1 MEIVNRDGVGFMW
14 GYLPGA
20 LPQRAP
26 LVSPVLVRIPD
37 SIDHSWTDV
46 CGGGC
51 GFAMA
56 ISGILGMRQIQFR
69 MTIWSPWNF
78 MHKFPNTTLQ
88 HLIAFTDMWAVGA
101 ILAELFTSSPIF
113 PGERIGHYTI
123 PKEMNE
129 VCNWLTARLG
139 LDG

>member
-1 MEIVNRDGVGFMW
+1 MW

-26 LVSPVLVRIPD
+26 LASPVLVRIPD

-56 ISGILGMRQIQFR
+56 IS
-69 MTIWSPWNF
+69 
-78 MHKFPNTTLQ
+78 
-88 HLIAFTDMWAVGA
+88 DMWAVGA
-101 ILAELFTSSPIF
+101 ILAELFPSSPIF
-113 PGERIGHYTI
+113 PGERLEDMKDQLRKRMFTKRVVRRIFMAHVGYRLLTFVFDPVGHYTI
-123 PKEMNE
+123 PKEMNK

-139 LDG
+139 LER